1 MKNKINFSDE
11 EWESIKNNGAYCP
24 ALFNS
29 LYLSPQSHITN
40 CCVMQEHDMDLAL
53 IVTPE
58 QKNIPVVDLLNQE
71 WFRDVRKDALNGIK
85 NKACNHCWRSQKH
98 TPEKEYRQNFIKYTD
113 DKNLDEQI
121 RNGIYEDYSV
131 DFEIV
136 KMEHMDVRFSTL
148 CNLTCRSCSSAF
160 SSSWYKEDLAYDK
173 ITRPTE
179 INTKWKSGLA
189 FKPGGASLTV
199 DSIRPHLDTVQRLYF
214 AGGEPVMLS
223 EHYEILQHLI
233 DIGRTDVK
241 LSYNTNFSKLIAGNK
256 DIIPFWKQFENI
268 TIGAS
273 LDGSHE
279 KGEYIRKGIVWS
291 EVEKNIQ
298 RLKKECPHIY
308 FYVSPTVSIM
318 NAYNITEFHKE
329 WFEKRYIRVNDFRL
343 NVLYGPETYCVSNL
357 PRSHK
362 NRLIKIY
369 KEHIQWIRD
378 HTVGSLPMLEP
389 TEKDALVISDYE
401 ALIDFID
408 NTEPS
413 HEWQDSWFKHFWTDK
428 NRKENFFE
436 VFPEYEDLKPILLSD
451 LKDRWFDIPEQVLI
465 EVKNIYE
472 D

>member
-40 CCVMQEHDMDLAL
+40 CCVMQEHDMNAAP
-53 IVTPE
+53 VVSKE
-58 QKNIPVVDLLNQE
+58 QRDIPVVDLLNQD
-71 WFRDVRKDALNGIK
+71 WFKNVRKDAINGVQ
-85 NKACNHCWRSQKH
+85 NEACGHCWRAQEH
-98 TPEKEYRQNFIKYTD
+98 TPEKEYRHSFVKYTNEA
-113 DKNLDEQI
+113 NLDEQI
-121 RNGIYEDYSV
+121 RNNIYEDYSIDYNNV
-131 DFEIV
+131 D
-136 KMEHMDVRFSTL
+136 MEHMDVRFSTL
-148 CNLTCRSCSSAF
+148 CNLLCRSCSSTF
-160 SSSWYKEDLAYDK
+160 SSSWYKEDLAFDK
-173 ITRPTE
+173 LVGRTE
-179 INTKWKSGLA
+179 EKWESGLA
-189 FKPGGASLTV
+189 FKPGEASLTV
-199 DSIRPHLDTVQRLYF
+199 NSIKPHLNNIKRLYF
-214 AGGEPVMLS
+214 AGGEPVMLT

-241 LSYNTNFSKLIAGNK
+241 LTYNTNFSKLVSGKK
-256 DIIPFWKQFENI
+256 DIIDYWKQFDNI

-298 RLKKECPHIY
+298 RLRKECPHIY

-329 WFEKRYIRVNDFRL
+329 WYEKGYIRINDFRL
-343 NVLYGPETYCVSNL
+343 NVLYGPETYCMKNL
-357 PRSHK
+357 PKNHK
-362 NRLIKIY
+362 DTLIELYKKHISWLIEQAEVDCEPTDSQCHSDYVRLI
-369 KEHIQWIRD
+369 E
-378 HTVGSLPMLEP
+378 
-389 TEKDALVISDYE
+389 
-401 ALIDFID
+401 FIE

>member
-1 MKNKINFSDE
+1 MKNKIKFTDE
-11 EWESIKNNGAYCP
+11 EWESVKNNGAYCP

-40 CCVMQEHDMDLAL
+40 CCVMQEHDMNYAP
-53 IVTPE
+53 IVKQT
-58 QKNIPVVDLLNQE
+58 QRDIPVVDLLNQD
-71 WFRDVRKDALNGIK
+71 WFKNVRKDAINGVK
-85 NKACNHCWRSQKH
+85 NEACGHCWRSQEH
-98 TPEKEYRQNFIKYTD
+98 TPEKEYRNTFIEFTD
-113 DKNLDEQI
+113 KANLDNQI
-121 RNGIYEDYSV
+121 RNNIYEDYSV
-131 DFEIV
+131 DYNNV
-136 KMEHMDVRFSTL
+136 DMEHMDVRFSTL
-148 CNLTCRSCSSAF
+148 CNLLCRSCSSTF

-173 ITRPTE
+173 MVGRDNETE
-179 INTKWKSGLA
+179 WRTGLA
-189 FKPGGASLTV
+189 FKPGAASLTV
-199 DSIRPHLDTVQRLYF
+199 NSIKPHLKNIKRLYF

-241 LSYNTNFSKLIAGNK
+241 LSYNTNFSKLVSGKK
-256 DIIPFWKQFENI
+256 DIIEYWKHFDNI

-329 WFEKRYIRVNDFRL
+329 WYEKGYIGINDFRL
-343 NVLYGPETYCVSNL
+343 NVLYGPEAYCMKNL
-357 PRSHK
+357 PRNHK
-362 NRLIKIY
+362 DALIKLY
-369 KEHIQWIRD
+369 KEHISWLITQSSSER
-378 HTVGSLPMLEP
+378 VSPESQSY
-389 TEKDALVISDYE
+389 SDYKR
-401 ALIDFID
+401 LIEFID
-408 NTEPS
+408 NTPPS
-413 HEWQDSWFKHFWTDK
+413 EHWADTWFKHFWTDK
-428 NRKENFFE
+428 NRGENFFKT
-436 VFPEYEDLKPILLSD
+436 FPEYEDLKPILIAD
-451 LKDRWFDIPEQVLI
+451 LKDQYHKLPEKVLI